1 MDRKAA
7 QRTYHY
13 LYKITRDDGKY
24 YIGIHSTDDLNDGY
38 FGSGKRLWKSIKR
51 HGKDRH
57 KMTILEFASA
67 RSAVK
72 ELEKALVTH
81 EMLRDPLCMN
91 LAEGG
96 GAGPMRHTEASRK
109 KMSAARKGVP
119 KSEAHRNAI
128 SAAHKGKV
136 GHKLSD
142 EARAKVSA
150 ALRLRVVSDETKKRM
165 SETQK
170 GRPRT
175 ILACPHCGK
184 SGGNSN
190 MRRYHFENCQRADL
204 PSVNFF
210 PTFGQ

>member
-7 QRTYHY
+7 LRTFHY
-13 LYKITRDDGKY
+13 LYKIVRDDGKY

-38 FGSGKRLWKSIKR
+38 FGSGKRLWQSIKR

-57 KMTILEFASA
+57 KMAILEFAPSRA
-67 RSAVK
+67 DVK
-72 ELEKALVTH
+72 KRELELVSPETIK
-81 EMLRDPLCMN
+81 DPLCMN
-91 LAEGG
+91 LAQGG
-96 GAGPMRHTEASRK
+96 GAGPAKHSEATK
-109 KMSAARKGVP
+109 NKMSVVRRGVP
-119 KSEAHRNAI
+119 KSEDHKKAI
-128 SAAHKGKV
+128 SAAHTGKV
-136 GHKLSD
+136 GHKLSA

-150 ALRLRVVSDETKKRM
+150 ALRLREVSADTRKKM

-170 GRPRT
+170 GRPRS
-175 ILACPHCGK
+175 LLVCPYCGK

-204 PSVNFF
+204 PSLNLA